1 MKSFTRSSEAG
12 CEGYRMSKRVDRKV
26 PSKVKSLESEPATMH
41 PPPGASKFGE
51 GVAPNDV
58 DT

>member
-1 MKSFTRSSEAG
+1 
-12 CEGYRMSKRVDRKV
+12 MSKRVDRKV

-41 PPPGASKFGE
+41 PPPPSGASKFGE

>member
-1 MKSFTRSSEAG
+1 
-12 CEGYRMSKRVDRKV
+12 MSKRVDRKI

-41 PPPGASKFGE
+41 PPPSGASKFGE